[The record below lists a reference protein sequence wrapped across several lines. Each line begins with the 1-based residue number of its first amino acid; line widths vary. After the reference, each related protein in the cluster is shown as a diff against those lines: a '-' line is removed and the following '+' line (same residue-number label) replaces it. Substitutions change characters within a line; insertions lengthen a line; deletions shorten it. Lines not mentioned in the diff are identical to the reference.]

1 VNPLSNAAYL
11 LPPLFATAITVALLT
26 MVLLRARRS
35 LSTWLFCGVLLSV
48 ALWSLLTFGMRSSPD
63 VYRAVFWARGHLVTG
78 FAIYILFYHFTSVYA
93 DVRGQRTILVAAY
106 LLFIVAAVV
115 APTDLLI
122 REMRIEDYGYAP
134 VLGPVAVPLAVSGL
148 PFLGVAIY
156 NLLRRYKVVSRSY
169 EERNRALYLMIAPM
183 FPILGSLLDGFTNL
197 PPTLIWGNLIFCIV
211 CSVAILKYHLLDISL
226 VIRKGIAYLLMSIA
240 VAIPYVGTILLFNR
254 LFEQAVPFW
263 AHLIFLLLLALALQP
278 LWQRVQRLVDKF
290 FYRERYDF
298 LKELQNF
305 SQETHD
311 ISGLNQLISSLV
323 KLISRAL
330 QSPSVYLLLT
340 SASGDFV
347 TVSSTG
353 ESAAQLTIESGS
365 PLLRWLRSNKGILR
379 RQALDTIPQ
388 LQSLTSKETSELEK
402 IRAKLFV
409 PLKTKGKELVGV
421 VILSEKLSAQPYS
434 TEDERVILTV
444 ASRMAFELEN
454 ARLYALERIT
464 RKELERQDKQK
475 TEFLHSV
482 AHELKTPLTAI
493 IASSELL
500 STELSSTS
508 VSQRQRLIRSI
519 NQSAWSMDKRVTLL
533 FDFAKM
539 QVGDLRLRQ
548 EPLEIGLIIKEMA
561 SRLRALFKNK
571 EQSLKLEVPG
581 SLPQVKAD
589 REKLEQII
597 VNLLSNANK
606 FSPTGSK
613 ITLGARELDNRIIVE
628 VKDSAPAITEEEKV
642 KLFDPYY
649 RGGDA
654 DKRQRVPGLGL
665 GLAISR
671 KLVELHQGELWVV
684 SEPRRGNTFAFSL
697 PTYNRE

>member
-1 VNPLSNAAYL
+1 MNPLSNPSYL
-11 LPPLFATAITVALLT
+11 IPPLVTLVVSTILLVVVWRGTQRNFSNTIFCGLLLT
-26 MVLLRARRS
+26 
-35 LSTWLFCGVLLSV
+35 V
-48 ALWSLLTFGMRSSPD
+48 ALWSVVLFGMRSSHDAHQALFWDRAISPI
-63 VYRAVFWARGHLVTG
+63 VYTTYLL
-78 FAIYILFYHFTSVYA
+78 YYHFSLACTNTK
-93 DVRGQRTILVAAY
+93 GQKGILLAAY
-106 LLFIVAAVV
+106 LILVV
-115 APTDLLI
+115 ITALSPTDLLI
-122 REMRIEDYGYAP
+122 EKMRLEYYGYAP
-134 VLGPVAVPLAVSGL
+134 VPGPVAFPFAASGL
-148 PFLGVAIY
+148 LLLGGGAY
-156 NLLRRYKVVSRSY
+156 NLFKRYKTLHSY
-169 EERNRALYLMIAPM
+169 EERNRLLYLAIAVI
-183 FPILGSLLDGFTNL
+183 FPLTGALLDGFSNL
-197 PPTLIWGNLIFCIV
+197 PPATVWGYLIFCIV
-211 CSVAILKYHLLDISL
+211 CSVAILKYHLLDIRL

-240 VAIPYVGTILLFNR
+240 VAIPYVGTILLFSR

-263 AHLIFLLLLALALQP
+263 AHFIFLLLLALALQP
-278 LWQRVQRLVDKF
+278 LWQRVQRLVDKC

-311 ISGLNQLISSLV
+311 ISDLNELISSLV

-330 QSPSVYLLLT
+330 QSTSVCLLLT
-340 SASGDFV
+340 SASRDFV

-365 PLLRWLRSNKGILR
+365 PLLRWLRFNKGILR
-379 RQALDTIPQ
+379 RQGLDTIPQ
-388 LQSLTSKETSELEK
+388 LQSLTAKEMSELEK

-409 PLKTKGKELVGV
+409 PLKTKEKELVGV
-421 VILSEKLSAQPYS
+421 VILSEKLSGQRYS
-434 TEDERVILTV
+434 TEDEWVVLTV
-444 ASRMAFELEN
+444 ASRMAIELEN

-464 RKELERQDKQK
+464 RKELERQDEQK

-493 IASSELL
+493 ISSSELL
-500 STELSSTS
+500 STELSSTA
-508 VSQRQRLIRSI
+508 VSQRQRLIRNI
-519 NQSAWSMDKRVTLL
+519 IQSAWSMDKRVTALL
-533 FDFAKM
+533 DFAKT
-539 QVGDLRLRQ
+539 QVGDLMLRK
-548 EPLEIGLIIKEMA
+548 EPLEIGLIIKEIA
-561 SRLRALFKNK
+561 SRLRVLFKNK
-571 EQSLKLEVPG
+571 EQSLKLEVLG

-613 ITLGARELDNRIIVE
+613 ITLEARELDNRIIVE

-649 RGGDA
+649 RGGDT

-684 SEPRRGNTFAFSL
+684 SEPGRGNTFAFSL